1 MKYECEGDCKAHQGV
16 VVEVEVYYQ
25 PLNVEWGRYHYC
37 QTAIKDD
44 IAAGF
49 TVTPIKNDPP
59 SEDTLVID
67 FETYYDTEITLRKMN
82 YSEYVQHTHILCL
95 GYIWRGKLNVLH
107 DPTEFLNSLDWSTI
121 TVIGHNLLF
130 DALILK
136 TFYGHTAARY
146 VDTLGMARHVHPC
159 RKHGLDD
166 LADLYAP
173 ALKKTQ
179 ALKYVRGKTWS
190 ELTEQQQTELAQYCR
205 NDVVLTA
212 MLYDKW
218 KTKFHEWDL
227 LDHTIKLFI
236 NPRLELNSAK
246 LEALILEEKLEAD
259 RLLTLHKLS
268 REKVRSD
275 AQFAEHLSGMGYIVP
290 TKFSAKQ
297 QKAVPA
303 FAKSDSQWQ
312 EFYLHNQELQPLL
325 DLKRSINSSIKETR
339 TNRLISSVTNGK
351 SPVAYNYHGAF
362 TGRWAGANLTNY
374 QSLPRGSEL
383 RNAIVAPQGYT
394 LIASD
399 LSQIEARM
407 IAWLAEENR
416 ILDVFRNKQDLYCAV
431 ASDIFDR
438 PINKKEHPD
447 ERWVGKCAALGL
459 SYGMSAEKFKLF
471 CMLQGRDLSIE
482 FATKVVETYRLN
494 YHKIPAFWRHMQ
506 KMLYVLAHNNENIG
520 YKMRVEN
527 QHLILPSGR
536 AMHYEG
542 LQYIE
547 QEGQWRLL
555 NGKKVYGALL
565 VENLTQGAARD
576 VLAEKIL
583 TIEQRY
589 PVVLHTHDEVCCLVP
604 TPETEVAAAWVHQQ
618 MITPPTWCS
627 DIPLDA
633 ETHTGQTYGEC
644 K

>member
-1 MKYECEGDCKAHQGV
+1 M
-16 VVEVEVYYQ
+16 
-25 PLNVEWGRYHYC
+25 
-37 QTAIKDD
+37 
-44 IAAGF
+44 
-49 TVTPIKNDPP
+49 NDP
-59 SEDTLVID
+59 LVID
-67 FETYYDTEITLRKMN
+67 FETYYDGDITLRKMN
-82 YSEYVQHTHILCL
+82 YSEYAKKTRILCL
-95 GYIWRGKLNVLH
+95 GYIYRGRLNVLH
-107 DPTEFLNSLDWSTI
+107 DPTEFLAGLDWSTV

-146 VDTLGMARHVHPC
+146 VDTLGMARAIHPC

-179 ALKYVRGKTWS
+179 ALKYVKNKTWG
-190 ELTEQQQTELAQYCR
+190 ELTEQQQTELKQYCQ

-212 MLYDKW
+212 MLYDQW
-218 KTKFHEWDL
+218 KHQFKEYDL

-236 NPRLELNSAK
+236 NPRLELNSTK

-259 RLLTLHKLS
+259 RLLALHKLS

-297 QKAVPA
+297 QKTVPA

-312 EFYLHNQELQPLL
+312 EFYLHNPELQPLL

-339 TNRLISSVTNGK
+339 TNRLITSITDGK
-351 SPVAYNYHGAF
+351 LPVAYNYHGAF
-362 TGRWAGANLTNY
+362 TGRFSGANKLNL
-374 QSLPRGSEL
+374 QNLPRGSEL
-383 RNAIVAPQGYT
+383 RHAIVAPQGYT

-399 LSQIEARM
+399 MSQIEARM
-407 IAWLAEENR
+407 LAWFADETK
-416 ILDVFRNKQDLYCAV
+416 ILDVFRAKRDLYCEV
-431 ASDIFDR
+431 ASNIFDK
-438 PINKKEHPD
+438 PINKKDNPD
-447 ERWVGKCAALGL
+447 ERFVGKSAALGL
-459 SYGMSAEKFKLF
+459 GYSMSAEKFKLY
-471 CMLQGRDLSIE
+471 CALQGRDLSQG
-482 FATKVVETYRLN
+482 FCTRVVETYRLT
-494 YHKIPAFWRHMQ
+494 YHKIPLFWRHMQ
-506 KMLYVLAHNNENIG
+506 KMLFILAHNNEHIG
-520 YKMRVEN
+520 YNLETKN
-527 QHLILPSGR
+527 QHLTLPSGR
-536 AMHYEG
+536 TLHYEG

-565 VENLTQGAARD
+565 VENIVQAAARD

-589 PVVLHTHDEVCCLVP
+589 PVVLHTHDEIVALVP
-604 TPETEVAAAWVHQQ
+604 TPETEEAAAWVHQQ
-618 MITPPTWCS
+618 MITPPAWCA

-633 ETHTGQTYGEC
+633 ETHTGKTYGEC